1 MQDCEEG
8 VSMSLKPIYIL
19 VLTGL
24 LLGANGEAAD
34 AASCAAA
41 ARQVQSST
49 GGDLLSALPAPDDP
63 NMCMVT
69 VIVPASDGNPP
80 RKITRRVPAS

>member
-1 MQDCEEG
+1 
-8 VSMSLKPIYIL
+8 MSLKPIYIL
-19 VLTGL
+19 ALAGM
-24 LLGANGEAAD
+24 LLGANSGTAG
-34 AASCAAA
+34 AASCANA
-41 ARQVQSST
+41 ARQVAAST

-63 NMCMVT
+63 NMCLVT